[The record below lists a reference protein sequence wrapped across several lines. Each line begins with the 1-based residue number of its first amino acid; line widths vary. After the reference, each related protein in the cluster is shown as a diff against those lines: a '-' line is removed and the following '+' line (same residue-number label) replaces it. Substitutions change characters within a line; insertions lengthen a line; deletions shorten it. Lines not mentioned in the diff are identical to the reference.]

1 MLRTEGVDGIKERR
15 ESIMNRTR
23 FLVDTDIIINYLKG
37 REIARDFLLRII
49 DESVS
54 GFFSVITEAELLSG
68 SRNADDDAVIYSIL
82 DCMEAIEVERNI
94 AVTAGKLRQKYYAA
108 YRTELP
114 DAIIAATANEYE
126 LILATANEKHFNM
139 FTEIETEYIKDNF

>member
-1 MLRTEGVDGIKERR
+1 MDGITEQR

-108 YRTELP
+108 YRTNLP

-139 FTEIETEYIKDNF
+139 ITEIETEYIKEVF

>member
-1 MLRTEGVDGIKERR
+1 MYK
-15 ESIMNRTR
+15 TR

-37 REIARDFLLRII
+37 KGNAMDFLMRII
-49 DESVS
+49 DERAS

-68 SRNADDDAVIYSIL
+68 SRNADDESAIYSIP
-82 DCMEAIEVERNI
+82 DCMEAIEVKRNI

-126 LILATANEKHFNM
+126 LVLATANKKHFNM
-139 FTEIETEYIKDNF
+139 FKEIEVKYIKEV

>member
-1 MLRTEGVDGIKERR
+1 MYK
-15 ESIMNRTR
+15 TR

-37 REIARDFLLRII
+37 RDNARDFLMKII
-49 DESVS
+49 DEKAS

-68 SRNADDDAVIYSIL
+68 SRNADDESAIYSIL

-94 AVTAGKLRQKYYAA
+94 AVRAGKLRQKYYAA

-114 DAIIAATANEYE
+114 DAIIAATANE
-126 LILATANEKHFNM
+126 KHFSM
-139 FTEIETEYIKDNF
+139 FKEIEAEYIKEI

>member
-1 MLRTEGVDGIKERR
+1 MDGINERR
-15 ESIMNRTR
+15 ELIMYRTR

-37 REIARDFLLRII
+37 REIARDFLMRII
-49 DESVS
+49 DNSEQ

-68 SRNADDDAVIYSIL
+68 SRNADDETAIYSIL
-82 DCMEAIEVERNI
+82 DCMEAIDVERNI
-94 AVTAGKLRQKYYAA
+94 AVTAGKLRQKYYAV

-126 LILATANEKHFNM
+126 LILATANVKHFNM
-139 FTEIETEYIKDNF
+139 FKEIETEYIKENF

>member
-1 MLRTEGVDGIKERR
+1 MDGINERR
-15 ESIMNRTR
+15 ELIMYRTR
-23 FLVDTDIIINYLKG
+23 FLVDTDIIINYLQG
-37 REIARDFLLRII
+37 REIARDFLMGII
-49 DESVS
+49 DNSEQ

-68 SRNADDDAVIYSIL
+68 SRNADDETAIYSIL

-94 AVTAGKLRQKYYAA
+94 AVTAGKLRQKYYAV

-139 FTEIETEYIKDNF
+139 FKEIETEYIKENF

>member
-1 MLRTEGVDGIKERR
+1 MDGIRERR
-15 ESIMNRTR
+15 ESIMYRTR

-37 REIARDFLLRII
+37 REIARDFIMRII
-49 DESVS
+49 DDSAS

-68 SRNADDDAVIYSIL
+68 SRNADDEAAIYSIL

-94 AVTAGKLRQKYYAA
+94 AVTAGKLRQKYYTAH
-108 YRTELP
+108 RTELP

-139 FTEIETEYIKDNF
+139 FKEIETEYIKENF

>member
-1 MLRTEGVDGIKERR
+1 MYKA
-15 ESIMNRTR
+15 R

-37 REIARDFLLRII
+37 RENARDFLMRII
-49 DESVS
+49 VESAS

-68 SRNADDDAVIYSIL
+68 SRNTDDESAIYSIL

-114 DAIIAATANEYE
+114 DAIIAAC
-126 LILATANEKHFNM
+126 IC
-139 FTEIETEYIKDNF
+139 

>member
-1 MLRTEGVDGIKERR
+1 MYK
-15 ESIMNRTR
+15 TR

-37 REIARDFLLRII
+37 KGNAMDFLMRIV
-49 DESVS
+49 DERAS

-68 SRNADDDAVIYSIL
+68 SRNADDESAIYSIL
-82 DCMEAIEVERNI
+82 DCMDAIGVERNI

-108 YRTELP
+108 YKVELP

-126 LILATANEKHFNM
+126 LVLATANEKHFNI
-139 FTEIETEYIKDNF
+139 FKEIKT

>member
-1 MLRTEGVDGIKERR
+1 VDGIKERR

-114 DAIIAATANEYE
+114 DAIIAATANEYG

-139 FTEIETEYIKDNF
+139 FTEIETEYIKENF

>member
-1 MLRTEGVDGIKERR
+1 MDGIRERR
-15 ESIMNRTR
+15 ESIMYKTR

-37 REIARDFLLRII
+37 KGNAKDFLMGII
-49 DESVS
+49 DKRAL

-68 SRNADDDAVIYSIL
+68 SRNADDESAIYSIL
-82 DCMEAIEVERNI
+82 DYMEAIEVERNI
-94 AVTAGKLRQKYYAA
+94 AVIAGKLRQKYYAA

-126 LILATANEKHFNM
+126 LVLATANEKHFNM
-139 FTEIETEYIKDNF
+139 FKEIKAEYIKEI